1 MYMGRTDRNRW
12 LCARTV
18 AVLLLSA
25 LVHTGCSTTVEIP
38 ESYRTEK
45 PPIRSVALSVAQFT
59 PGVDTAFAVEGKPAG
74 VASGAGQGALTC
86 LELLDPHDRSGLSV
100 FAALVCMPIAA
111 MIGGSVGAAR
121 AETLNKVLVS
131 RDKLQAGLAELRLQ
145 QALSSRSAAYLESAG
160 FTTLPLPD
168 DLGPT
173 GPEQLPSYSSV
184 SGVDA
189 VLELSIV
196 DITAGGSGQTPLPLY
211 LGVTVKARLIAL
223 GSDRSVGQV
232 RLFGR
237 TPQRPLIAWLANK
250 QALLVHDLDLVIG
263 DLAVR
268 AADELLLLWHPPAPM
283 PERRPVPAYA
293 LEPHAPPARTGL
305 DPRGAFLDRYRGGY
319 GGTQFTQVDNSLP
332 TLEWEAFLRPWD
344 AGGRDAALFSDVRYD
359 LRIYDAL
366 AEDVVFTAG
375 RLIYERN
382 GLREP
387 WHRLETALTYCGRY
401 FWTLRARFSLQ
412 GAPRVTEWSGAY
424 ATIGGDVHPWLTR
437 RGETAAWYEKHFVE
451 RQFYLPFRVVRPG
464 ASCSD

>member
-1 MYMGRTDRNRW
+1 M
-12 LCARTV
+12 
-18 AVLLLSA
+18 
-25 LVHTGCSTTVEIP
+25 EIP

-196 DITAGGSGQTPLPLY
+196 DITAGGSGQTP
-211 LGVTVKARLIAL
+211 AAAL
-223 GSDRSVGQV
+223 S
-232 RLFGR
+232 
-237 TPQRPLIAWLANK
+237 
-250 QALLVHDLDLVIG
+250 
-263 DLAVR
+263 
-268 AADELLLLWHPPAPM
+268 
-283 PERRPVPAYA
+283 
-293 LEPHAPPARTGL
+293 
-305 DPRGAFLDRYRGGY
+305 
-319 GGTQFTQVDNSLP
+319 
-332 TLEWEAFLRPWD
+332 
-344 AGGRDAALFSDVRYD
+344 GRD
-359 LRIYDAL
+359 
-366 AEDVVFTAG
+366 G
-375 RLIYERN
+375 K
-382 GLREP
+382 
-387 WHRLETALTYCGRY
+387 
-401 FWTLRARFSLQ
+401 
-412 GAPRVTEWSGAY
+412 GAPDC
-424 ATIGGDVHPWLTR
+424 IG
-437 RGETAAWYEKHFVE
+437 
-451 RQFYLPFRVVRPG
+451 
-464 ASCSD
+464 